1 MSVTILIFTL
11 FMWPSALFVNGGI
24 SPVSQFQ
31 YADESSKYSCIVLQ
45 NDTGGWYYEVK
56 VDKKT
61 LIIQKNIPA
70 ISGNIAFAD
79 SVEASLVAGV
89 VINKLGRGIFPPSMR
104 VSEIDSLKINY

>member
-1 MSVTILIFTL
+1 VSVTTLIFTL
-11 FMWPSALFVNGGI
+11 FVWSSALFMSGGV
-24 SPVSQFQ
+24 SPISQFQ
-31 YADESSKYSCIVLQ
+31 KAGDASKYSCIVQQ

-79 SVEASLVAGV
+79 SVEASLVARV
-89 VINKLGRGIFPPSMR
+89 VINKLGNGIFPPSME
-104 VSEIDSLKINY
+104 VSEIDSLRINY

>member
-1 MSVTILIFTL
+1 MSVTVLIFTL
-11 FMWPSALFVNGGI
+11 FIWPSALFMSGGV
-24 SPVSQFQ
+24 SPITQFQ
-31 YADESSKYSCIVLQ
+31 NADDSSKYSCIVQQ

-79 SVEASLVAGV
+79 SVEASLVARV
-89 VINKLGRGIFPPSMR
+89 VINKLGKGIFPPSMK
-104 VSEIDSLKINY
+104 VSEIDSLRINY